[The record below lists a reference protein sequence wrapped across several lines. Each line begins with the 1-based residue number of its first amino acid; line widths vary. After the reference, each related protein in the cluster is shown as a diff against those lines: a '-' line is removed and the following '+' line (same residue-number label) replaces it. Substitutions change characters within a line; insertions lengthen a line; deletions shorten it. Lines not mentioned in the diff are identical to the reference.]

1 MSGIRSRRHTGS
13 IWATLSGSRWATVD
27 NETRVGREAFEARPR
42 RRLGS
47 EVREHAGHGR
57 PAAPGLRIV
66 AVVAV
71 AGPIGDPPGCPT
83 AGHRDR
89 HPMAPRGDHV
99 AERRDLHDPSQ
110 GGDAGRCEALC
121 EAAEKHCPRRK
132 SHVLHVFLEQIA
144 DHFAS

>member
-1 MSGIRSRRHTGS
+1 MQRQSRPG
-13 IWATLSGSRWATVD
+13 LVPVD
-27 NETRVGREAFEARPR
+27 ETRVGREAVEARPR

-47 EVREHAGHGR
+47 EVREHVGHGR
-57 PAAPGLRIV
+57 PATPGLRIM

-83 AGHRDR
+83 VGHRDR
-89 HPMAPRGDHV
+89 HPMTSRRDHV

-110 GGDAGRCEALC
+110 SGDARRFEA
-121 EAAEKHCPRRK
+121 PREPTQQHR
-132 SHVLHVFLEQIA
+132 SRREPHVPHVLLEQIA